1 MVAQTPMALR
11 APRTLAV
18 VAVVQALDPQTFCA
32 QAALAAL
39 AL

>member
-1 MVAQTPMALR
+1 
-11 APRTLAV
+11 V